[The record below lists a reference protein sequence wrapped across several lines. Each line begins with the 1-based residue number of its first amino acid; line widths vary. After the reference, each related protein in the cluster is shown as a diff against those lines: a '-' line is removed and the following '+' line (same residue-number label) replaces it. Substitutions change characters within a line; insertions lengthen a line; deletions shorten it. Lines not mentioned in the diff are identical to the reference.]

1 MPIVPGNSTR
11 LENSVNA
18 ILSYA
23 NRENFP
29 LLYPGPSDLL
39 DTTSTTWF
47 KFLNDLSLVIPSIL
61 AEGWVHDW
69 PTYHAIPDHFKER
82 WFLQLAVRTGY
93 VSILDISTVFLHNST
108 VWTHFNLV
116 ARTLFR
122 CQMGYLKSTWANG
135 GDKPPWMLTR
145 VWRNLVHMFEE
156 FGPGN
161 FGFRQ

>member
-1 MPIVPGNSTR
+1 MPIFPGNSAR

-18 ILSYA
+18 ILSSA
-23 NRENFP
+23 NRENLP
-29 LLYPGPSDLL
+29 ILYSGPGDLL

-47 KFLNDLSLVIPSIL
+47 KILSDLSLVIPSIL

-69 PTYHAIPDHFKER
+69 PTYRAIFDHFKER
-82 WFLQLAVRTGY
+82 WFHQLAVRTGY
-93 VSILDISTVFLHNST
+93 VWDRRHNPT

-122 CQMGYLKSTWANG
+122 CQMRHLKSTWANG

-145 VWRNLVHMFEE
+145 VWHDLVHMFEE
-156 FGPGN
+156 FGPDN
-161 FGFRQ
+161 FGF